1 MLHQKNLN
9 KEKEINNKY
18 NMKSLSEL
26 NNLELT
32 DLLVKGHIGND
43 TKDIAEL
50 HFFYN
55 SVKEEIKRRDLNERY
70 RRNNKSA

>member
-1 MLHQKNLN
+1 
-9 KEKEINNKY
+9 
-18 NMKSLSEL
+18 MKSLSEL

-50 HFFYN
+50 RFFYN

-70 RRNNKSA
+70 RRNNQSA

>member
-1 MLHQKNLN
+1 MRNVSLKKVQYMDL
-9 KEKEINNKY
+9 IYIKY
-18 NMKSLSEL
+18 NMKNLSEL

-43 TKDIAEL
+43 TKNIAEL
-50 HFFYN
+50 RFFYN

-70 RRNNKSA
+70 RRNN